1 MKNFHLTLC
10 AVLLC
15 IVSTS
20 CEKVVGKGPVVVE
33 DRHTATFDG
42 LVVEVPA
49 DAYFNQDSVFKVE
62 LHAQENILDEIET
75 TVINNSLR
83 IRFRHS
89 NTRISSNEGITI
101 YVSGPN
107 VRSLAVD
114 GSGYL
119 QATAP
124 ITPANL
130 SLQVEG
136 SGSIRIN
143 NVTTTEIN
151 AGIEGSG
158 SINVTS
164 GTANVARARIS
175 GSGFMDLSGVM
186 VKDADASISGSGN
199 IKVFATETL
208 KANISGSGTIFYKG
222 TPTIST
228 KVSGSGTVIHM

>member
-1 MKNFHLTLC
+1 MKNFHLAFC
-10 AVLLC
+10 VVLLF

-49 DAYFNQDSVFKVE
+49 DTYFSQDTVFKVA

-75 TVINNSLR
+75 TVINNNLH

-89 NTRISSNEGITI
+89 NTRIRSNEGITI
-101 YVSGPN
+101 YVSGPD

-119 QATAP
+119 EASAP

-143 NVTTTEIN
+143 HVTTTEIN
-151 AGIEGSG
+151 AGIDGSG
-158 SINVTS
+158 SVHVNS
-164 GTANVARARIS
+164 GTANAAKARIS
-175 GSGFMDLSGVM
+175 GSGSMDLSGVM
-186 VKDADASISGSGN
+186 VKEADAGISGSGN

-208 KANISGSGTIFYKG
+208 RANISGSGTVFYKG
-222 TPTIST
+222 TPTVTT
-228 KVSGSGTVIHM
+228 KVSGSGTVIPM